1 MQRNNI
7 SLRGQFVLLCLEH
20 GSKGDLECSTYIV
33 SVHAKALNENWNVL
47 EFAFLKVGRCYPRS
61 VGSTTIGT
69 YDEACFI
76 CLLYLAG
83 FIRAY
88 IAAGC
93 QQHHQHLAFRK

>member
-7 SLRGQFVLLCLEH
+7 SLRGQFVYLCLEH

-61 VGSTTIGT
+61 VGSTTI
-69 YDEACFI
+69 DINAEACFV
-76 CLLYLAG
+76 CFLYIAEI
-83 FIRAY
+83 IRAY
-88 IAAGC
+88 IFTGC
-93 QQHHQHLAFRK
+93 QHHHRQFTFRN